1 MLNTKR
7 LLSSLAILLLTAL
20 VGACTSEATV
30 VSSSGGQ
37 SITQA
42 QRAPYNGPQ
51 YRIAV
56 TGFDDKTSNQPSLSA
71 GMRDM
76 LADSLFNTGRFIV
89 LEREHLSEVTKE
101 QDLANSSRFRKD
113 TAAPIG
119 QLEGAQMLIRGTITE
134 FQPDCKGGSVILFSA
149 KQACIA
155 INIRIMDAATG
166 RVLNATTVQGT
177 SANNGVG
184 LVFAGGSLPIGL
196 GAFSNTPMEQ
206 AIRNCIETA
215 VQYIVNTKLN

>member
-1 MLNTKR
+1 MLKNVR
-7 LLSSLAILLLTAL
+7 LLSSVAILVLTAL
-20 VGACTSEATV
+20 IGACTSEATV

-37 SITQA
+37 SITQV
-42 QRAPYNGPQ
+42 RNAPYNGPQ

-56 TGFDDKTSNQPSLSA
+56 TGFDDKASTQPGLSA

-89 LEREHLSEVTKE
+89 VEREHLSEVTKE
-101 QDLANSSRFRKD
+101 QDLANTGRFRKD

-134 FQPDCKGGSVILFSA
+134 FQQDCKGGSVILFSA

-155 INIRIMDAATG
+155 INIRVLDAATG

-206 AIRNCIETA
+206 AIRNCVETA

>member
-1 MLNTKR
+1 ML
-7 LLSSLAILLLTAL
+7 LMTAV

-30 VSSSGGQ
+30 VSSTGGQ
-37 SITQA
+37 SITQVRA
-42 QRAPYNGPQ
+42 APYNGPQ

-56 TGFDDKTSNQPSLSA
+56 TGFDDKTSNQPGLSN

-101 QDLANSSRFRKD
+101 QDLANSNRFRKD

-119 QLEGAQMLIRGTITE
+119 QLEGAQMLIRGSITE

-149 KQACIA
+149 KQACIG
-155 INIRIMDAATG
+155 INIRILDAASG
-166 RVLNATTVQGT
+166 RVLNATTVEGT

-206 AIRNCIETA
+206 AIRNCVETA

>member
-1 MLNTKR
+1 MLKKTR
-7 LLSSLAILLLTAL
+7 LVSSLAVLLLSAL
-20 VGACTSEATV
+20 IGACTSEATV

-42 QRAPYNGPQ
+42 KMAPYNGPQ

-56 TGFDDKTSNQPSLSA
+56 TGFDDKATNQPGLSA

-134 FQPDCKGGSVILFSA
+134 FQPDCKGGSIIVFSA

-155 INIRIMDAATG
+155 INIRIMDAASG

-206 AIRNCIETA
+206 AIRNCVETA